1 MFTSTGISDRPCFI
15 CGAREKVLHVR
26 FKDDQ
31 AQVPLCVEHLIEKLK
46 QKAGQAP
53 KPKVTPQIGS

>member
-1 MFTSTGISDRPCFI
+1 MFTSTGIIDRPCFI
-15 CGAREKVLHVR
+15 CGARDKVLQVR

-46 QKAGQAP
+46 QKAGQVTKWKAP
-53 KPKVTPQIGS
+53 HQS